1 MSHPLPSQ
9 PKCLTLDLNQLSSN
23 VLHWPERKKGL
34 EEKQVNLTKLNSYS
48 AQETL
53 HRGVLF
59 LLETVKEVVCEG
71 SISIFEDNIL

>member
-1 MSHPLPSQ
+1 MPSQ
-9 PKCLTLDLNQLSSN
+9 PKYLTLGLNQLSSN

-53 HRGVLF
+53 HGGVLF
-59 LLETVKEVVCEG
+59 LLKEEISEG
-71 SISIFEDNIL
+71 SISIFEDNTL